1 VEVQEAVKI
10 VVVEIVVGTLL
21 KAVNPDLRPLE
32 KTTKVLEMKT
42 RRKRESTLL
51 LMVRHPKVKTVVVV
65 DVAVAVATE
74 DLASHVIPTHHH
86 VNHNKIT
93 KLLLQAVKVSA
104 DNVPNVLQESP
115 GRKEKTLMARTAK
128 PMANPSQL
136 SKSSRARNLQLHS
149 EVATRPVDHMVKIV
163 VAITEM
169 VRPESRASRDLPVVA
184 RVVDTPQETTRCI
197 KMVTRDPQD
206 PIDLIDRD
214 TARTIPGQGVIRVI
228 AETVNSEETVA
239 TADPGQGVIRVIA

>member
-74 DLASHVIPTHHH
+74 DLASDVIPTHHH

-104 DNVPNVLQESP
+104 DNVLQESP

-149 EVATRPVDHMVKIV
+149 EVATRPVDHMVKIA